1 MSLAVVYRFNKHYQI
16 NGSLFYS
23 FEYFLKLLEAKIL
36 KDKKVASLEELSLLN
51 KTNNQVITKEYLKEL
66 MEDLSMY
73 IIIPTKFKKN
83 YLMNLEILFRTKYI
97 LWYKE
102 YFRDKKLFDTA
113 KQVLTE
119 EEYNLLLL
127 KNKILIYVFK
137 QIKLL
142 TQIEFTRKKQ
152 DTILFCNFDSF
163 EEIKDSITTK
173 NIFVL
178 QNRKVTDTFKEKDLE
193 KYIENNQDKIFNFYY
208 ELSDQ
213 KFCFTKSNFIEQQYN
228 LKLDT
233 SYMIPKKLFRVSKY
247 PPSQKIISGNPLN
260 SQQMLLYTKYRKPT
274 VFAQLN
280 KDVQLADPIFFLNT
294 RLIEYHKNTIFFDE
308 NNRLIPEGR
317 YYGIPINL
325 INPDLMQHDSISN
338 RYTNDLSDY
347 ILTNSDIIIK
357 ILT

>member
-23 FEYFLKLLEAKIL
+23 FEYFLKLLEEKIL
-36 KDKKVASLEELSLLN
+36 KDKKVKTLEELSLLN
-51 KTNNQVITKEYLKEL
+51 KETNQNITKEYLK
-66 MEDLSMY
+66 DIINNLSMY

-83 YLMNLEILFRTKYI
+83 YLINLEVLFRTKYI

-102 YFRDKKLFDTA
+102 YFRDRKLFDIA

-127 KNKILIYVFK
+127 KNKLLIFAFK

-152 DTILFCNFDSF
+152 DKLLFCNFDSF

-173 NIFVL
+173 DIYIL
-178 QNRKVTDTFKEKDLE
+178 QNRKVSDTFKEKDLE
-193 KYIENNQDKIFNFYY
+193 KYIDQNKDKKFNFYY
-208 ELSDQ
+208 ELQDQ
-213 KFCFTKSNFIEQQYN
+213 KFEFNLPNFIEYQYN
-228 LKLDT
+228 LRLDV
-233 SYMIPKKLFRVSKY
+233 SYMVPKKLFRVSKY
-247 PPSQKIISGNPLN
+247 PPTQKIISGNPLN
-260 SQQMLLYTKYRKPT
+260 TSQMLLYSKYKKPT

-280 KDVQLADPIFFLNT
+280 KEVQLADPIFFLNT